1 MAPGG
6 GERRGEIDRA
16 LGYPYGRPSGSYVF
30 GQSGAVPLDTYLREH
45 GITLS
50 ELISGSTPV
59 LAIGSNASPEQLKRK
74 SENRKNPLTGEIP
87 VVRAAL
93 RDFDVVYSAHIVS
106 YGAVPATLRRSEGVA
121 AEIFVTWLDP
131 DQLRAMHRS
140 EAEGVNYDFIRL
152 WDISVAPEAG
162 EAMEEIYSYHSKWGC
177 LEAGGRCVSLIGVPA
192 VGRKF
197 AAMEQEEVQERVME
211 LLGARGPVCDFI
223 FENIDDENLR
233 RERNERLKKFSAP
246 FGWDRFEN
254 CGGEG
259 R

>member
-1 MAPGG
+1 MAPGS
-6 GERRGEIDRA
+6 GEQRGRIDRA
-16 LGYPYGRPSGSYVF
+16 LGYPYGRPSGSYIF
-30 GQSGAVPLDTYLREH
+30 GQSGTVPLDTYLKEH

-50 ELISGSTPV
+50 ELISGRTPV
-59 LAIGSNASPEQLKRK
+59 LAIGSNASTDQLKRK
-74 SENRKNPLTGEIP
+74 SEKYDLAGEVP
-87 VVRAAL
+87 VVKAAL

-106 YGAVPATLRRSEGVA
+106 YGAVPATLRRSEGTA

-152 WDISVAPEAG
+152 WDISVSPEAG
-162 EAMEEIYSYHSKWGC
+162 GAIEEIYSYHSKWGC
-177 LEAGGRCVSLIGVPA
+177 LEAGGGCVSLAEVTA

-197 AAMEQEEVQERVME
+197 AAMEQEEVQELVME

-223 FENIDDENLR
+223 FENIDDKNLR
-233 RERNERLKKFSAP
+233 RERNERLKKFSTS